1 MAPPDVDLKL
11 RLTLREGSVY
21 YFPDRSLTSAESHYF
36 IVVNRD
42 PLSQRLLLVA
52 VTTTK
57 VGDVKQRRANCPE
70 TLVEFA
76 PDSSNVFTK
85 HCIADCN
92 DLKQIALGDFN
103 ERFVR
108 KAIEYFDKDL
118 PIALRRALRRA
129 IHASDI
135 LSNELKAL
143 VSQP

>member
-21 YFPDRSLTSAESHYF
+21 YFPDRSLTSPEPHYF
-36 IVVNRD
+36 IVVNSD
-42 PLSQRLLLVA
+42 PLTQQFLLLA

-57 VGDVKQRRANCPE
+57 VGEVKHRRTSCPE

-76 PDSSNVFTK
+76 PASSNVFTK

-108 KAIEYFDKDL
+108 KAIKYFDKDL

-129 IHASDI
+129 IHASKI
-135 LSNELKAL
+135 LSDELKAL
-143 VSQP
+143 VAQP